1 MALHAALMRLESVAE
16 GLAGSSSSPV
26 QSERTEP
33 MSCDILSFC
42 TEISR
47 PHFLNLRFRAST
59 ARRRDNAR
67 NRAEARV
74 GVRRGRLGSC
84 GSKGYRRSRRTQ
96 GLMSACTADSSNKA
110 RKQFYEFRVRDQMPQ
125 EHARAP
131 VSDHAIYTG
140 KRFQTTRYRKRFQTT
155 RYIQENGALMFSGVR
170 FRSQRRA

>member
-16 GLAGSSSSPV
+16 GLAGSSNSPV
-26 QSERTEP
+26 QSERIEP

-84 GSKGYRRSRRTQ
+84 GSKGHRRSRRTQ

-110 RKQFYEFRVRDQMPQ
+110 RKQLPARTMPQ
-125 EHARAP
+125 DHARAP
-131 VSDHAIYTG
+131 VSDHAI
-140 KRFQTTRYRKRFQTT
+140 
-155 RYIQENGALMFSGVR
+155 QENVALIYSAVR